1 MIILA
6 SGSPRR
12 HELLRKLCN
21 DFIVEVS
28 DAQEVQAAD
37 NPKALAIANAKLKAQ
52 AVAAKHL
59 DAIVIGA
66 DTIVVLDGEIFG
78 KPDGVKGAEEM
89 LARLAG
95 RRHEVIT
102 GLAICAGGSVY
113 TAAEVTEVYFGDM
126 TAAEIREYVATG
138 EPLDKSGSYAL
149 QGGATKFIE
158 KIHGDWSNVV
168 GLPVYRLRKLAQA
181 VGINFEEANHDSRTE

>member
-12 HELLRKLCN
+12 HELLQKLCKN
-21 DFIVEVS
+21 FVVEAS
-28 DAQEVQAAD
+28 DAQEVQQAD
-37 NPKALAIANAKLKAQ
+37 SPKNLAVENAKLKASSI
-52 AVAAKHL
+52 AAKYP
-59 DAIVIGA
+59 DDVVIGA

-78 KPDGVKGAEEM
+78 KPDGVEGAEKM
-89 LARLAG
+89 LARLSG

-102 GLAICAGGSVY
+102 GLAICAGGKIF
-113 TAAEVTEVYFGDM
+113 TATEVTEVFFGEM
-126 TAAEIREYVATG
+126 TAEEIHDYVATG

-168 GLPVYRLRKLAQA
+168 GLPVYRLKKLAQA
-181 VGINFEEANHDSRTE
+181 AGINQLVISD

>member
-12 HELLRKLCN
+12 HELLKKLCSN
-21 DFIVEVS
+21 FVVEVS
-28 DAQEVQAAD
+28 DAQEVQQAD
-37 NPKALAIANAKLKAQ
+37 SPKILAVENAKLKAGSI
-52 AVAAKHL
+52 AAKHP

-89 LARLAG
+89 LARLSG

-102 GLAICAGGSVY
+102 GLAICAGGKIF
-113 TAAEVTEVYFGDM
+113 TAAEVTEVFFGAM
-126 TAAEIREYVATG
+126 TAEEIHDYVATG

-168 GLPVYRLRKLAQA
+168 GLPVYRLKKLAQEA
-181 VGINFEEANHDSRTE
+181 GINFEETRNDSRN

>member
-12 HELLRKLCN
+12 HELLRKLCK
-21 DFIVEVS
+21 DFVIEVS
-28 DAQEVQAAD
+28 DAKEVQQAD
-37 NPKALAIANAKLKAQ
+37 SPKNLAVENAKLKASS
-52 AVAAKHL
+52 VATKNPG
-59 DAIVIGA
+59 AIVIGA

-78 KPDGVKGAEEM
+78 KPDGVEGAKNM
-89 LARLAG
+89 LARLSG
-95 RRHEVIT
+95 KRHEVIT
-102 GLAICAGGSVY
+102 GLAICADGKIF
-113 TAAEVTEVYFGDM
+113 TAAEVTEVFFGEM
-126 TAAEIREYVATG
+126 TAEEIRDYVATG

-181 VGINFEEANHDSRTE
+181 AGIVL

>member
-12 HELLRKLCN
+12 HELLQKLCKN
-21 DFIVEVS
+21 FVVEVS
-28 DAQEVQAAD
+28 DAQEVQSSD
-37 NPKALAIANAKLKAQ
+37 SPKTLAVENAKLKASS
-52 AVAAKHL
+52 VAAKNPS
-59 DAIVIGA
+59 AIVIGA

-78 KPDGVKGAEEM
+78 KPDGIKGAEEM
-89 LARLAG
+89 LARLSG
-95 RRHEVIT
+95 KRHEVIT
-102 GLAICAGGSVY
+102 GLAICAGGKIF
-113 TAAEVTEVYFGDM
+113 TAAEVTEVFFGEM
-126 TAAEIREYVATG
+126 TAEEIREYVATG

-168 GLPVYRLRKLAQA
+168 GLPVYRLKKLAQA
-181 VGINFEEANHDSRTE
+181 AGINFAEASQ

>member
-12 HELLRKLCN
+12 HELLQKLCKN
-21 DFIVEVS
+21 FVVEVS
-28 DAQEVQAAD
+28 DAAEVQSAD
-37 NPKALAIANAKLKAQ
+37 NPTALAIQNATLKAQ
-52 AVAAKHL
+52 SIAKKNPDAV
-59 DAIVIGA
+59 VIGA

-78 KPDGVKGAEEM
+78 KPNGVAGAVEM
-89 LARLAG
+89 LTRLAG
-95 RRHEVIT
+95 RKHEVIT
-102 GLAICAGGSVY
+102 GLAICAGDKIF
-113 TAAEVTEVYFGDM
+113 TASEVTEVYFGDM
-126 TAAEIREYVATG
+126 TAEEIREYVATG

-168 GLPVYRLRKLAQA
+168 GLPIYRLRKLAQSA
-181 VGINFEEANHDSRTE
+181 GINFKD

>member
-12 HELLRKLCN
+12 QELLRKLCKN
-21 DFIVEVS
+21 FIVEVS
-28 DAQEVQAAD
+28 DAQEVQQAD
-37 NPKALAIANAKLKAQ
+37 SPKILAVENAKLKASSI
-52 AVAAKHL
+52 AAKNP

-78 KPDGVKGAEEM
+78 KPDGVAGAEKM
-89 LARLAG
+89 LARLSG
-95 RRHEVIT
+95 KKHEVIT
-102 GLAICAGGSVY
+102 GVAICADGKIFTDY
-113 TAAEVTEVYFGDM
+113 EVTEVYFGEM
-126 TAAEIREYVATG
+126 TAEEIKEYVATG

-158 KIHGDWSNVV
+158 KIYGDWSNVV

-181 VGINFEEANHDSRTE
+181 AGINFEEATQ

>member
-12 HELLRKLCN
+12 HELLQKLCKN
-21 DFIVEVS
+21 FVVMVS
-28 DAQEVQAAD
+28 DANEVQNSD
-37 NPKALAIANAKLKAQ
+37 NPKTLAIENAKIKAKS
-52 AVAAKHL
+52 VAAKNPG
-59 DAIVIGA
+59 AIVIGA
-66 DTIVVLDGEIFG
+66 DTIVVLNGKIFG
-78 KPDGVKGAEEM
+78 KPADFKGAEEM
-89 LARLAG
+89 LANLSG
-95 RRHEVIT
+95 KMHEVIT
-102 GLAICAGGSVY
+102 GVAICAGGKIF

-126 TAAEIREYVATG
+126 TAEEIREYVATG

-168 GLPVYRLRKLAQA
+168 GLPVYRLRKLAQTA
-181 VGINFEEANHDSRTE
+181 GINFTEA

>member
-21 DFIVEVS
+21 DFIVAVS
-28 DAQEVQAAD
+28 DAQEVQTAD
-37 NPKALAIANAKLKAQ
+37 NPKNLAVANAKLKAQ
-52 AVAAKHL
+52 AVAAKHP
-59 DAIVIGA
+59 DAVVIGA

-78 KPDGVKGAEEM
+78 KPDSVAGAEKM

-95 RRHEVIT
+95 KRHEVIT
-102 GLAICAGGSVY
+102 GLAICAGSSVY

-126 TAAEIREYVATG
+126 TAEEIREYVATG

-168 GLPVYRLRKLAQA
+168 GLPVYRLKKLAEA
-181 VGINFEEANHDSRTE
+181 SGIKF

>member
-1 MIILA
+1 MVILA

-12 HELLRKLCN
+12 QELLGKLCKN
-21 DFIVEVS
+21 FIVEVS
-28 DAQEVQAAD
+28 DAQEAQSAD
-37 NPKALAIANAKLKAQ
+37 DPKALAVANAVLKAQ
-52 AVAAKHL
+52 SVAAKHP
-59 DAIVIGA
+59 DAVVIGA

-78 KPDGVKGAEEM
+78 KPDGVAGAEAM
-89 LARLAG
+89 LARLSG
-95 RRHEVIT
+95 KRHEVIT

-113 TAAEVTEVYFGDM
+113 TAAEVTEVYFGAM
-126 TAAEIREYVATG
+126 TAAEIKTYAASG

-168 GLPVYRLRKLAQA
+168 GLPVYRLKRLAEA
-181 VGINFEEANHDSRTE
+181 AGINFEEAD

>member
-12 HELLRKLCN
+12 HELLRKLCKN
-21 DFIVEVS
+21 FVVEVS
-28 DAQEVQAAD
+28 DVKEVQTAD
-37 NPKALAIANAKLKAQ
+37 SPKNLAVENAKLKASSI
-52 AVAAKHL
+52 AAKHP
-59 DAIVIGA
+59 DAVVIGA

-78 KPDGVKGAEEM
+78 KPEGVDGAEKM
-89 LARLAG
+89 LARLSG
-95 RRHEVIT
+95 RKHEVIT
-102 GLAICAGGSVY
+102 GLAICAGGKIF
-113 TAAEVTEVYFGDM
+113 TAAEVTEVFFGKM
-126 TAAEIREYVATG
+126 TTEEIKNYVATG

-168 GLPVYRLRKLAQA
+168 GLPVYRLRKLAQTA
-181 VGINFEEANHDSRTE
+181 GIKL

>member
-28 DAQEVQAAD
+28 DAQEVQTAD

-52 AVAAKHL
+52 AVAAKHP
-59 DAIVIGA
+59 DAVVIGA

-78 KPDGVKGAEEM
+78 KPDGVKGAEKM

-95 RRHEVIT
+95 KRHEVIT

-113 TAAEVTEVYFGDM
+113 TAAEVTEVYFGEM
-126 TAAEIREYVATG
+126 TTEEIREYVATG

-168 GLPVYRLRKLAQA
+168 GLPVYRLKKLAEA
-181 VGINFEEANHDSRTE
+181 SGIKF

>member
-12 HELLRKLCN
+12 HELLKKLCSN
-21 DFIVEVS
+21 FVVEVS
-28 DAQEVQAAD
+28 DAQEVQSAD
-37 NPKALAIANAKLKAQ
+37 SPKILAVENAKLKAGSI
-52 AVAAKHL
+52 AAKHPE
-59 DAIVIGA
+59 AIVIGA

-89 LARLAG
+89 LARLSG

-102 GLAICAGGSVY
+102 GLAICAGGKIF
-113 TAAEVTEVYFGDM
+113 TAAEVTEVFFGTM
-126 TAAEIREYVATG
+126 TAEEIHDYVATG

-168 GLPVYRLRKLAQA
+168 GLPVYRLKKLAQEA
-181 VGINFEEANHDSRTE
+181 GINFKETSNDSRN